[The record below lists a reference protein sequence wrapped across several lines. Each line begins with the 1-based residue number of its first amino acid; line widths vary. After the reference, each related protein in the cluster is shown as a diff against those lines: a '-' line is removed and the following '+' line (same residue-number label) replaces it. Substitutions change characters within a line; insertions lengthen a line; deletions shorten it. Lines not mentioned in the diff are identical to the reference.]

1 MPTSGDK
8 VFEFGGFVL
17 APQERLLL
25 RGDESIP
32 LTAKAFDLLVTLVR
46 RGGHLVSKDD
56 LLRTVWPDTI
66 VEEVN
71 LTVNISGLRKALGRG
86 CNGKEVIQTVPTRG
100 YRFVVPVKTRDEA
113 VALALHDPSRG
124 LRMQLPDRERQQPVR
139 PITDNADAYR
149 AYLQGRHDWNQRSEK
164 G

>member
-1 MPTSGDK
+1 MLC
-8 VFEFGGFVL
+8 GGE
-17 APQERLLL
+17 P
-25 RGDESIP
+25 IP

-46 RGGHLVSKDD
+46 HSGHLVSKDD

-71 LTVNISGLRKALGRG
+71 LTVNISALRKALGRG

-113 VALALHDPSRG
+113 VALELQDPSRG
-124 LRMQLPDRERQQPVR
+124 LRMQLPDQAPTACSVGYRKRGRIPRLSSRSPRLESEIGGGSEAGHRELPARR
-139 PITDNADAYR
+139 
-149 AYLQGRHDWNQRSEK
+149 LH
-164 G
+164 